1 MDSFP
6 SICSSPSFLRVLS
19 SECVLPLP
27 SAQPPHTLL
36 TTSFPIL
43 PVPCLFSSPSSPL
56 EDNVDLSLTPYV
68 ALCRFVCVWFA
79 LSFFCGCL
87 LFDLRVCW
95 WSVGTIGLV
104 LYCARVCVVG
114 CVGASGISTVGGV
127 VGWGGQVGGSSAIGS
142 KQFGKCQSVR
152 SNPEPGPMTLNGS

>member
-1 MDSFP
+1 M
-6 SICSSPSFLRVLS
+6 L
-19 SECVLPLP
+19 
-27 SAQPPHTLL
+27 
-36 TTSFPIL
+36 
-43 PVPCLFSSPSSPL
+43 
-56 EDNVDLSLTPYV
+56 PYV
-68 ALCRFVCVWFA
+68 VLCCVVLCLVCPVC
-79 LSFFCGCL
+79 CGCL

-104 LYCARVCVVG
+104 LDCAWVCVVG

-127 VGWGGQVGGSSAIGS
+127 VGWGGQVGGSSAIGG

>member
-27 SAQPPHTLL
+27 SAQPSHTLL
-36 TTSFPIL
+36 TTSFPVL

-87 LFDLRVCW
+87 ACCLICVCVGGLLARLGWCWTVRGCAWLGVLRV
-95 WSVGTIGLV
+95 
-104 LYCARVCVVG
+104 G
-114 CVGASGISTVGGV
+114 CPLSTVGGV
-127 VGWGGQVGGSSAIGS
+127 VGWGGQVGGSSAIGG
-142 KQFGKCQSVR
+142 KQ
-152 SNPEPGPMTLNGS
+152 